1 MKAYTTQFLDNAEN
15 ALAEDL
21 SNLDEVFARFPLET
35 YGELL
40 LEVPEKWP
48 RLRRLLPSMPD
59 AQIQINWTGNHGKA
73 LLAQSTAFVRTA
85 LSYVPLWRA
94 RELGLRTL
102 DFGCGWGRLLR
113 LMGKYCPLGQLEGVD
128 PWDKSIEL
136 CRACNIR
143 NPLAISDYLPEA
155 LPTQSSQFDL
165 IYAFSVFTHLSP
177 YATGV
182 CLKTLRA
189 YLKPSGVLVVTVRPV
204 EYWHAASKPEIAGV
218 HARDGHAYVPHNFH
232 IVSPEGEPIFGDGS
246 MEPRILEQCGLRI
259 AGLEHNIADPLQM
272 IVALST

>member
-1 MKAYTTQFLDNAEN
+1 VKAYTTQFLDNAEN

-204 EYWHAASKPEIAGV
+204 EYWHAASKPEIADV
-218 HARDGHAYVPHNFH
+218 HAHDGHAYVPR
-232 IVSPEGEPIFGDGS
+232 VSPFTETAAWNRGFWS
-246 MEPRILEQCGLRI
+246 NAACG
-259 AGLEHNIADPLQM
+259 
-272 IVALST
+272 